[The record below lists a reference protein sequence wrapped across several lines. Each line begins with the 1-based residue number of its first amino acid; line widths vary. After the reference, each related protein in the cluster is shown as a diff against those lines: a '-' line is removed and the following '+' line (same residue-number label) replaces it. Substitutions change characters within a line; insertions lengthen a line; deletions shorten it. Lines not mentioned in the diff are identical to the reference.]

1 MAANFSMDGQAMV
14 KEEQFRMEEDE
25 SANTAFFLDIG
36 QVGSNPCFESWFQA
50 VSSYNVSSSVIGRAE
65 ATTLTRYTESRCD
78 SSSNSSYLIESN
90 PYQGH

>member
-36 QVGSNPCFESWFQA
+36 QVGRTRALNIGVRLVFSNIVYP
-50 VSSYNVSSSVIGRAE
+50 SSVIGRAE
-65 ATTLTRYTESRCD
+65 ATTSIKYTGSRCGL
-78 SSSNSSYLIESN
+78 STIS
-90 PYQGH
+90 